1 MAGILR
7 RQVNSVTGPWDAEPR
22 PAADPALVAAYP
34 GERQR
39 ADAARW
45 LGWLARLAECGR
57 LEWWLIPAWV
67 SVGRVRQVR
76 RRFLYLVAIA
86 VVVLTVGAEDGYA
99 DAWWVNTYSFLA
111 FLALCVEIFR
121 HRRRKRREKRD
132 GPVPLVPVP
141 PARPRRPGDHRG
153 RRAARRPACL
163 HRGRARLDA
172 PRRAARRVPYRLGE
186 CLLAGGGG
194 RGGTPGGRSVGL
206 RRGAGPVLPAAQ
218 VRRVRPAGRLVARR
232 LSAQAGGCRRPG
244 PAPP

>member
-45 LGWLARLAECGR
+45 LGWLACRLAERGR

-67 SVGRVRQVR
+67 PVGRVRQVR
-76 RRFLYLVAIA
+76 RRFLYLVAIG
-86 VVVLTVGAEDGYA
+86 VVVLTVGAEDGYT

-111 FLALCVEIFR
+111 FLALCVEYFR

-132 GPVPLVPVP
+132 GPVPLASNDSHATAR
-141 PARPRRPGDHRG
+141 PARGAQSLRSAVLPNPAGAHTSTRPPDGAPSSRSASRGRDTRPG
-153 RRAARRPACL
+153 
-163 HRGRARLDA
+163 
-172 PRRAARRVPYRLGE
+172 
-186 CLLAGGGG
+186 
-194 RGGTPGGRSVGL
+194 
-206 RRGAGPVLPAAQ
+206 
-218 VRRVRPAGRLVARR
+218 
-232 LSAQAGGCRRPG
+232 
-244 PAPP
+244 